1 MEITYYPFNYF
12 RYFSPHILTFV
23 WPCLQVHNAGHMVPM
38 DQPKNS
44 LEMLFR
50 WTRGKSLGGKVADPS
65 IIKKI
70 TMKEAA
76 DKTSST

>member
-1 MEITYYPFNYF
+1 
-12 RYFSPHILTFV
+12 
-23 WPCLQVHNAGHMVPM
+23 MVPM
-38 DQPKNS
+38 DQPKNA

-70 TMKEAA
+70 TTKEAV